1 MKNKFLPIILLLIS
15 FFWWLL
21 WSYYFIYFLNWNLLF
36 NNLNQ
41 QNITKNE
48 KIIKNWTFTNI
59 TSLESNIT
67 NLVEKV
73 WPSVVNVVISKD
85 LALYKR
91 DPFGFFQEQVWTVK
105 KQIWW
110 WSWFFITK
118 EWLVLTNKHVV
129 SEKNASYTVITNSW
143 VEYEAK
149 VLAVDPLTDLAI
161 IKVNSNKKDFPV
173 TPLINEND
181 TINVWQFWVA
191 IWNAL
196 AEFQNSVSLWV
207 ISWKNRSI
215 QAWWEYNYSDLEK
228 LNWLLQTD
236 AAINPW
242 NSWGPLINLDWKIM
256 WVNTAIAWDAQWL
269 WFSIQISQKKVDYMI
284 NSIEKYWS
292 IKRPFLWI
300 NYWIID
306 ENIAT
311 QLWLK
316 SNYWAYIPKQNNS
329 VIADSPA
336 NKAWI
341 EQWDIILEIE
351 WNKVTYEK
359 SIQDI
364 IQNKIPWDK
373 VNLKILKENWV
384 TKNIEL
390 TLWEY

>member
-1 MKNKFLPIILLLIS
+1 MWNGIWKWQI
-15 FFWWLL
+15 
-21 WSYYFIYFLNWNLLF
+21 YFISRLG
-36 NNLNQ
+36 
-41 QNITKNE
+41 ITDSRFFHC
-48 KIIKNWTFTNI
+48 FT
-59 TSLESNIT
+59 
-67 NLVEKV
+67 
-73 WPSVVNVVISKD
+73 
-85 LALYKR
+85 
-91 DPFGFFQEQVWTVK
+91 QE
-105 KQIWW
+105 
-110 WSWFFITK
+110 
-118 EWLVLTNKHVV
+118 
-129 SEKNASYTVITNSW
+129 AY
-143 VEYEAK
+143 
-149 VLAVDPLTDLAI
+149 
-161 IKVNSNKKDFPV
+161 
-173 TPLINEND
+173 
-181 TINVWQFWVA
+181 
-191 IWNAL
+191 
-196 AEFQNSVSLWV
+196 
-207 ISWKNRSI
+207 
-215 QAWWEYNYSDLEK
+215 
-228 LNWLLQTD
+228 
-236 AAINPW
+236 
-242 NSWGPLINLDWKIM
+242 WKIM

-351 WNKVTYEK
+351 WNKVNYEK

-373 VNLKILKENWV
+373 DTLKILKENWV